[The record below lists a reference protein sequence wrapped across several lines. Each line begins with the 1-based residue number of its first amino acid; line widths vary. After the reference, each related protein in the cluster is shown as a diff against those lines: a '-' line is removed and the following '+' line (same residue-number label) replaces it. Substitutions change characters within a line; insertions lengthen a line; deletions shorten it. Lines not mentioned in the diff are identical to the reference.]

1 MKRRDRSRWFAKGT
15 SQIAIIPA
23 EWRGLFVPSLLVFGL
38 QAGIL
43 TAGCEARTR
52 LGDMGQ
58 LTVSEDMGAGIVAMK
73 RLQQL
78 EHGML
83 LGWRA
88 GVDFFTLG
96 IDATLVAD
104 ADGTAVVAPGMNA
117 TYGLGQNGNDVAIA
131 TDIPVVTGL
140 AEAGFARS
148 NQILD
153 GVVAVAT
160 RGRAVDDEEFDILL
174 LEWC

>member
-1 MKRRDRSRWFAKGT
+1 
-15 SQIAIIPA
+15 
-23 EWRGLFVPSLLVFGL
+23 
-38 QAGIL
+38 
-43 TAGCEARTR
+43 
-52 LGDMGQ
+52 MGQ
-58 LTVSEDMGAGIVAMK
+58 LTVSEDMGSGIVAMK

-78 EHGML
+78 VHGML

-88 GVDFFTLG
+88 SVDFFTLG
-96 IDATLVAD
+96 IDAALIAD
-104 ADGTAVVAPGMNA
+104 ADGTAVIAPGMNA
-117 TYGLGQNGNDVAIA
+117 TNGLGQNGNDVAIA

-140 AEAGFARS
+140 AEAGFTRS